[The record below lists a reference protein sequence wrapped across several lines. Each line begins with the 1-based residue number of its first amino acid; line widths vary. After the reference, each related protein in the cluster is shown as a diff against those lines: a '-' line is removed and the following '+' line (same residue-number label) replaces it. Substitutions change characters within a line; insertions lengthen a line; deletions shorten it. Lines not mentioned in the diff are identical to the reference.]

1 MGSARRNARELTYAD
16 INANSIAHRIVH
28 HAQNLA
34 RLSVATPY
42 VQSCAKR
49 GACYALKNVK
59 ISAHIQNAPKSVQI
73 HATGS
78 LVIYHAKKS

>member
-1 MGSARRNARELTYAD
+1 MGSARRNARELISAD

-34 RLSVATPY
+34 RLSVATPI

-49 GACYALKNVK
+49 GACCALKNAL
-59 ISAHIQNAPKSVQI
+59 ISAHIQSAPKSVLS
-73 HATGS
+73 HATGN
-78 LVIYHAKKS
+78 LAIYLANKC

>member
-34 RLSVATPY
+34 RLSVATPI

-49 GACYALKNVK
+49 GACCALKNVK
-59 ISAHIQNAPKSVQI
+59 ISAHIQSAPKSVLI
-73 HATGS
+73 HATGN
-78 LVIYHAKKS
+78 LAIYLAKNS

>member
-1 MGSARRNARELTYAD
+1 MGSARRNARELTYAG

-28 HAQNLA
+28 HAQNLV

-49 GACYALKNVK
+49 GAYCALKNVK
-59 ISAHIQNAPKSVQI
+59 ISAHIQSAPKSVLI
-73 HATGS
+73 LATGN
-78 LVIYHAKKS
+78 LVIYLAKKS